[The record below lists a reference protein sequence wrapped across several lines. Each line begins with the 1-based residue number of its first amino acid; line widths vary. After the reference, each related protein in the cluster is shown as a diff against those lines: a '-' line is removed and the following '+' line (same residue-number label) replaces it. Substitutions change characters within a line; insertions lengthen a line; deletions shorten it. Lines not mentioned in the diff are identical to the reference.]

1 MKKIVVITSSILIGS
16 LNVFAAW
23 NTVKEFTGNF
33 GKDKKRVETET
44 QKFRAQLDAYS
55 YESVASNK

>member
-1 MKKIVVITSSILIGS
+1 MIGS